1 MEKFSQFIHFISYK
15 YNLNVEEL
23 TAEFASFLESE
34 KQTLSVDLNSD
45 YKGFID
51 KNERELEEAYHKE
64 NSFQTSVRGLKI
76 RGVFPTQQEAELR
89 CRMIREADPHHDVY
103 VGPVGLWIPFHPD
116 AYKTGNV
123 QYLEKELNELMHEKK
138 KNEDTAKSEFDKRV
152 KQSKINAIQA
162 NIEKAKETN
171 NRLTQTINEKGDL
184 VSIQNMNTQEKNL
197 GVNATLEDI
206 QKELFEG
213 EDILLEKK
221 PGVETM
227 GIIPNPDA

>member
-1 MEKFSQFIHFISYK
+1 
-15 YNLNVEEL
+15 
-23 TAEFASFLESE
+23 
-34 KQTLSVDLNSD
+34 
-45 YKGFID
+45 
-51 KNERELEEAYHKE
+51 
-64 NSFQTSVRGLKI
+64 
-76 RGVFPTQQEAELR
+76 
-89 CRMIREADPHHDVY
+89 
-103 VGPVGLWIPFHPD
+103 
-116 AYKTGNV
+116 
-123 QYLEKELNELMHEKK
+123 MHEKK